1 MLEQILRHL
10 NNWFCVEI
18 RSGQFTVE
26 EGSIALPFLRDGQYF
41 RVTGSVFNDGLY
53 QYPASEMTDE
63 TFDGA
68 IWSLAVPRAVIE
80 LSGEI
85 EAWQTKNGDAAASPY
100 TSESFGG
107 YSYSKTNGTGSSS
120 VVTWQSVFRDRL
132 NDWRRLK
139 GVGP

>member
-26 EGSIALPFLRDGQYF
+26 GGGIALPFLRDGQYF

-68 IWSLAVPRAVIE
+68 IWALAVPRAVIE
-80 LSGEI
+80 LSVEI
-85 EAWQTKNGDAAASPY
+85 EAWQKKNGDAAASPY
-100 TSESFGG
+100 TNESFGG
-107 YSYSKTNGTGSSS
+107 YSYSKSNGSGCSGT
-120 VVTWQSVFRDRL
+120 VTWQGVFRECL
-132 NDWRRLK
+132 NDWRRLG
-139 GVGP
+139 GV